1 MVEQARTYLQHLYE
15 EMEQQIQ
22 RERKAIRAEEELKEQ
37 RTRKELQAVLE
48 MKDAQLN
55 NLLEKQ
61 KLLQQQLQQ
70 VRGQVPEIKEENNH
84 LVKEKISL
92 EHQVERQ
99 HLQIREM
106 QDQLDDLRTQTQAT
120 TDIGDYD
127 T

>member
-1 MVEQARTYLQHLYE
+1 MRAAHTQPCRTASARAAGQKAVHDSRMLEQARTYLQHLYE

-61 KLLQQQLQQ
+61 KLLQHQLEE
-70 VRGQVPEIKEENNH
+70 VKGQVPEIKEENIH
-84 LVKEKISL
+84 L
-92 EHQVERQ
+92 
-99 HLQIREM
+99 
-106 QDQLDDLRTQTQAT
+106 
-120 TDIGDYD
+120 G
-127 T
+127 